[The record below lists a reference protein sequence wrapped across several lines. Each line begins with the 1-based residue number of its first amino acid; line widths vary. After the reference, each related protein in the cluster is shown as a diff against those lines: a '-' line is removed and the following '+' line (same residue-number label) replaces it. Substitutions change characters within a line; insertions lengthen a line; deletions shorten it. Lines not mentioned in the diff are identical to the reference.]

1 MSTSQSR
8 NVSLTTSPTTSPNA
22 SESSGLDSIPPSGTS
37 FMSNSPDYQNLM
49 SSIKNSIDK
58 NDNLFKVIQ
67 KANYP
72 SAETYASELLN
83 YKINTQ
89 ITDLTKARTD
99 IWTFLTK
106 KYNENSKLRIFY
118 FNEIRKI
125 DNYIKELTLQKQEL
139 IDSIEG
145 NNIKTNTSIKSIKNE
160 KYNYNKMEYYLFL
173 YKILVFVQIA
183 ILAIITLCITGIIP
197 KNTCLIITIIVLIA
211 TVAFVAYYVFFIN
224 IGRNK
229 FSWAKFEHDNGSI
242 SLMPT
247 NAQTAL
253 ANAKAKEQTETKIN
267 DIINQSKPQP
277 SSASCSI

>member
-1 MSTSQSR
+1 MSTSQS
-8 NVSLTTSPTTSPNA
+8 STASPTA
-22 SESSGLDSIPPSGTS
+22 SASSIGSTATPTGTS
-37 FMSNSPDYQNLM
+37 FMSNSPDYQNLLN
-49 SSIKNSIDK
+49 SIKNSIDK

-89 ITDLTKARTD
+89 ITDLTKARME
-99 IWTFLTK
+99 IWNFLTK

-125 DNYIKELTLQKQEL
+125 DNHIRDLTSHKQEL

-145 NNIKTNTSIKSIKNE
+145 NSIKTNTAIKSIKNE

-183 ILAIITLCITGIIP
+183 ILAVITLCITGIIP
-197 KNTCLIITIIVLIA
+197 RATCLIITIIILIS
-211 TVAFVAYYVFFIN
+211 TVAFVGYYVFFVN
-224 IGRNK
+224 IGRSTV
-229 FSWAKFEHDNGSI
+229 SWSKYEFDNNAVAKSGQCVDSTGI
-242 SLMPT
+242 SDDDK
-247 NAQTAL
+247 
-253 ANAKAKEQTETKIN
+253 AKAATDEQVKA
-267 DIINQSKPQP
+267 IIDANKSNKT
-277 SSASCSI
+277 CST

>member
-1 MSTSQSR
+1 MGTSERSTT
-8 NVSLTTSPTTSPNA
+8 LPI
-22 SESSGLDSIPPSGTS
+22 ESDSSLDSSETTPTATS
-37 FMSNSPDYQNLM
+37 FMSNSPDYKNLM
-49 SSIKNSIDK
+49 TSIKNSIDK

-99 IWTFLTK
+99 IWSFLTK

-125 DNYIKELTLQKQEL
+125 DNHIRDLTSQKREL
-139 IDSIEG
+139 IDIMEG
-145 NNIKTNTSIKSIKNE
+145 NSIKTSTMIKSIKNE

-183 ILAIITLCITGIIP
+183 ILAIITLCITDIIP
-197 KNTCLIITIIVLIA
+197 KNTCLIITIIILIA

-229 FSWAKFEHDNGSI
+229 FSWSKFEHDNNSI
-242 SLMPT
+242 STLPT
-247 NAQTAL
+247 SAEAGL
-253 ANAKAKEQTETKIN
+253 AKAKAKAEMESKIN
-267 DIINQSKPQP
+267 DMINQSKTKP
-277 SSASCSI
+277 SGSCST